1 MPLGVGIMS
10 IVYMLGDTLREQ
22 AKRRGSALDT
32 IFCPVPDMCT
42 RHEVDSHVVKFFS

>member
-1 MPLGVGIMS
+1 MPLGVGIMC
-10 IVYMLGDTLREQ
+10 ILYMLGDTLREQ

-32 IFCPVPDMCT
+32 IFRPVPDMCT